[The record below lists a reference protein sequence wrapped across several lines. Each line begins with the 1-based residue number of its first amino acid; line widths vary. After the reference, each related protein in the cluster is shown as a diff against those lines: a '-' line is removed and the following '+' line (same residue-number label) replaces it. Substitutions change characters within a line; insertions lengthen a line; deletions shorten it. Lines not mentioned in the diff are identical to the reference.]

1 MSTAW
6 RKYEN
11 IEDRLEA
18 VAKKKRLR
26 KLREERFS
34 TLNTDDDD
42 DYSDI
47 HDIWEDDEV
56 QED

>member
-26 KLREERFS
+26 ELREERFS

-42 DYSDI
+42 YSDI
-47 HDIWEDDEV
+47 HDIWEDDVAEK
-56 QED
+56 E

>member
-18 VAKKKRLR
+18 VAKKKKLR
-26 KLREERFS
+26 ELREERFS

-42 DYSDI
+42 YSDI
-47 HDIWEDDEV
+47 HDIWEDDV
-56 QED
+56 QEE

>member
-26 KLREERFS
+26 ELREERFS

-47 HDIWEDDEV
+47 HDIWEDDV
-56 QED
+56 QEE